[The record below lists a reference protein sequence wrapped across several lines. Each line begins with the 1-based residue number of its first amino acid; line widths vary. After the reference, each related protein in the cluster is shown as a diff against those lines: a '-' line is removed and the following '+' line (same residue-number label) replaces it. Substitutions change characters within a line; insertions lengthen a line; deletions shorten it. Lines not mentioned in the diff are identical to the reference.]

1 MITLYQ
7 YEISPF
13 CDKIRR
19 ILNYKKL
26 PYHIHEVSLLESVNG
41 AYKKINP
48 IGKVPAIDHDGRI
61 VADSTHIANYI
72 EEKYPQPPLIPTN
85 KKDAALVHM
94 LEDWADESLYF
105 FEMYL
110 RLAVPHNAERW
121 IPEITKNEPFYMKLA
136 APKLIPAMLG
146 KVAKTQGTGR
156 KPLEMLSKE
165 VYAHVKA
172 VADWLA
178 DGSWLVGDAI
188 TLADISVY
196 SQLKCLEGTREGAF
210 ALNDFPSV
218 LSWMKRVDQATCVR
232 SV

>member
-26 PYHIHEVSLLESVNG
+26 PYKIHDVTMNETLSG

-61 VADSTHIANYI
+61 LVDSTDIARYI
-72 EEKYPQPPLIPTN
+72 EEKYPQPSLLPAD
-85 KKDAALVHM
+85 KKQAALVHM

-105 FEMYL
+105 YEMYL
-110 RLAVPHNAERW
+110 RLAVPHNSARW
-121 IPEITKNEPFYMKLA
+121 IAEVTKNEPFYIKLS

-146 KVAKTQGTGR
+146 RVAKTQGTGR
-156 KPLEMLSKE
+156 KSLETLTKE
-165 VYAHVKA
+165 VRNHTQAI
-172 VADWLA
+172 ADWL
-178 DGSWLVGDAI
+178 GEGQWLVGEAL
-188 TLADISVY
+188 TLADISVFC
-196 SQLKCLEGTREGAF
+196 QMRCLEGTREGAA
-210 ALNDFPSV
+210 ALNEFPTV
-218 LSWMKRVDQATCVR
+218 IDWMKRVDTATCAR
-232 SV
+232 SA